1 VASALCFVFGI
12 EAEVYQRVVPFA
24 RFHDDIAAA
33 SAITARGA
41 AAGHKLLPPES
52 NAPVAPI
59 PSLYTNPSLI
69 DEHILSVV
77 SLPAADLEI

>member
-1 VASALCFVFGI
+1 VFGI
-12 EAEVYQRVVPFA
+12 EAEVNQRVVPFA

-41 AAGHKLLPPES
+41 TAGNKLLPPER

-59 PSLYTNPSLI
+59 PSLHTNASFI
-69 DEHILSVV
+69 DKHIFSVV
-77 SLPAADLEI
+77 SLPATDLEI